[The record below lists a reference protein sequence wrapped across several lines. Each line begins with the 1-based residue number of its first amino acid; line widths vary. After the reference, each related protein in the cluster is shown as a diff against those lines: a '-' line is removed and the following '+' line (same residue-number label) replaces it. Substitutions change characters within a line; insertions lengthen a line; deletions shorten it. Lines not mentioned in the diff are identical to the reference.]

1 MSCCSNSSSI
11 HNHEHNNK
19 KPLICFVIGT
29 FLYSLFALYLHSHNC
44 TNTLVLVLV
53 SLSLLFLIG
62 YHVILEG
69 FIETWQDTC
78 KFKKFTPNIHILMTL
93 AALGALYLKNY
104 NDGILLIVIFSGAS
118 FLEEYVEAKSQK
130 EIKNLLKLQV
140 AEARLQ
146 KEDGSTE
153 IIPSKLLKIND
164 LVLILPGDQI
174 PTDGVIV
181 SGNPNINEANITGEG
196 IPCDKQPGDFVYGS
210 TINGSN
216 HFVMRVTTTN
226 EKTVFAQIVRLV
238 SQTQNNIS
246 KTATLIKKIEPIY
259 VKTVMATVVVVLGLA
274 GILHFT
280 GPSNPNFEFSTWL
293 HKTMI
298 FLTVSSPCALAAAD
312 IPSTLAAISN
322 LTKKGILFKNGRSL
336 EKMADIKAFSCD
348 KTGTLTEGKP
358 QVTDVYVDPEISE
371 EKYHKYLDILLGM
384 EQKSNHPLALAI
396 KNHFHHKSHLQ
407 MEITSSVGIG
417 LETFYQNNHYKIAKA
432 TAFTQTPIC
441 ASLQAQTQKFLSE
454 GKTIVYFSCNNH
466 IVMALALLDKLRPQA
481 YHLMQ
486 YFNHKNIYTA
496 VITGDTQK
504 IAYILQKK
512 LHLKA
517 AWGDI
522 LPAYKLEKVQELQK
536 EKGTTV
542 MVGDGVNDAPALTAA
557 DVGIAMQN
565 GADVAMDVA
574 DAVLMQNDL
583 SKIIYTHQVAV
594 KLRKIIWQN
603 IIFAMVVV
611 CILNLCN
618 LFGDMNLPWAVT
630 CHEGSTLLVI
640 FNGLRLLQ
648 SPKNPKLKDKKKNT
662 KSFNK

>member
-1 MSCCSNSSSI
+1 
-11 HNHEHNNK
+11 
-19 KPLICFVIGT
+19 
-29 FLYSLFALYLHSHNC
+29 
-44 TNTLVLVLV
+44 LVLVV
-53 SLSLLFLIG
+53 ISLALLFLIG

-93 AALGALYLKNY
+93 AALGALYLTNY

-153 IIPSKLLKIND
+153 IIPSQLLKIND

-174 PTDGVIV
+174 PTDGIII
-181 SGNPNINEANITGEG
+181 SGNPNIKEANVTGEG
-196 IPCDKQPGDFVYGS
+196 IPCDKKPGDFVYGS
-210 TINGSN
+210 TINGSA
-216 HFVMRVTTTN
+216 HFVMRVTATN
-226 EKTVFAQIVRLV
+226 EKTVFSQIIRLV

-259 VKTVMATVVVVLGLA
+259 VKTIMAIVFVVLGIA
-274 GILHFT
+274 GILHFS
-280 GPSNPNFEFSTWL
+280 GQGNANFQFRTWL
-293 HKTMI
+293 YKTMI

-312 IPSTLAAISN
+312 IPSTLTAISK
-322 LTKKGILFKNGRSL
+322 LTQKGILFKNGRSL
-336 EKMADIKAFSCD
+336 EKMADIKVFVCD

-358 QVTDVYVDPEISE
+358 QVTDVYIAPQISE
-371 EKYHKYLDILLGM
+371 EKYHQYLDILLGL

-396 KNHFHHKSHLQ
+396 KKHFHQKSHLQ
-407 MEITSSVGIG
+407 IEITNLVGIG
-417 LETFYQNNHYKIAKA
+417 LEAFYQNNHYKIAKA
-432 TAFTQTPIC
+432 NAFTQTKIPEH
-441 ASLQAQTQKFLSE
+441 LKAQTQKFLSE
-454 GKTIVYFSCNNH
+454 GKTIIYFSCNND

-486 YFNHKNIYTA
+486 YFNQKNIYTA
-496 VITGDTQK
+496 VITGDNK
-504 IAYILQKK
+504 KSAYILQKK

-522 LPAYKLEKVQELQK
+522 LPAYKLEKIQELQK
-536 EKGTTV
+536 AKGTTV

-557 DVGIAMQN
+557 DIGIAMQN
-565 GADVAMDVA
+565 GTDVAMDVS
-574 DAVLMQNDL
+574 DAVLMHNDL
-583 SKIIYTHQVAV
+583 SKIIYTHQVAL

-603 IIFAMVVV
+603 IIFAMSIV
-611 CILNLCN
+611 CILNLWNIFAPNSC
-618 LFGDMNLPWAVT
+618 DMSLPWAVT

-640 FNGLRLLQ
+640 LNGLRLLQ
-648 SPKNPKLKDKKKNT
+648 SPKKNKKNHIT
-662 KSFNK
+662 FNK

>member
-11 HNHEHNNK
+11 HNHEHKDK
-19 KPLICFVIGT
+19 KTLICFVIGT
-29 FLYSLFALYLHSHNC
+29 FLYILFALYLHYYKN

-53 SLSLLFLIG
+53 SLALLFLIG

-69 FIETWQDTC
+69 FIKTCQDTY

-93 AALGALYLKNY
+93 AALGALYLQNY

-118 FLEEYVEAKSQK
+118 FLEEYVEAKSKK
-130 EIKNLLKLQV
+130 EIQNLLKLQV

-174 PTDGVIV
+174 PTDGVII

-216 HFVMRVTTTN
+216 YFVMRVTATN
-226 EKTVFAQIVRLV
+226 EKTVFSQIVRLV

-246 KTATLIKKIEPIY
+246 KNATLIKKIEPIY
-259 VKTVMATVVVVLGLA
+259 VKTIMAIVVVVLGFA

-280 GPSNPNFEFSTWL
+280 GTINSNFQFSTWL

-312 IPSTLAAISN
+312 IPSTLTAISN
-322 LTKKGILFKNGRSL
+322 LTKKGILFKKGRSL
-336 EKMADIKAFSCD
+336 EKMAEIKAFACD

-358 QVTDVYVDPEISE
+358 QVTDVYVAPAISE
-371 EKYHKYLDILLGM
+371 EKYRKYLDILLGM
-384 EQKSNHPLALAI
+384 EQKSNHPLSLAI
-396 KNHFHHKSHLQ
+396 KNHFNQKSHLQ
-407 MEITSSVGIG
+407 MEITNSVGIG
-417 LETFYQNNHYKIAKA
+417 IEAFYQNNHYKIAKA
-432 TAFTQTPIC
+432 TAFTKTKISE
-441 ASLQAQTQKFLSE
+441 SLQAQTEKFLSE
-454 GKTIVYFSCNNH
+454 GKTIVYFSCNNN

-481 YHLMQ
+481 YYLIQ
-486 YFNHKNIYTA
+486 YLNNKNIYTA
-496 VITGDTQK
+496 VMTGDTQQS
-504 IAYILQKK
+504 ACILQKK

-517 AWGDI
+517 AWGDM
-522 LPAYKLEKVQELQK
+522 LPADKLEKVQELQK

-565 GADVAMDVA
+565 GTDVAMDVA

-583 SKIIYTHQVAV
+583 SKIIYTHKVAV

-618 LFGDMNLPWAVT
+618 LFGEMNLPWAVT
-630 CHEGSTLLVI
+630 CHEGSTILVI
-640 FNGLRLLQ
+640 LNGLRLLQ
-648 SPKNPKLKDKKKNT
+648 NPKNPKIKEKNT
-662 KSFNK
+662 NQKYFNK

>member
-1 MSCCSNSSSI
+1 MSCCSNYSFI
-11 HNHEHNNK
+11 HNHKHNDK
-19 KPLICFVIGT
+19 KKLICFVIGT
-29 FLYSLFALYLHSHNC
+29 FLYSLFAIYLHYYKN
-44 TNTLVLVLV
+44 TNTLVLVFV
-53 SLSLLFLIG
+53 SLALLFLIG

-93 AALGALYLKNY
+93 AALGALYLQNY

-118 FLEEYVEAKSQK
+118 FLEEYVESKSQK

-153 IIPSKLLKIND
+153 IIPSKILKIND

-181 SGNPNINEANITGEG
+181 SGNPNINEAHITGEG
-196 IPCDKQPGDFVYGS
+196 IPCDKQRGDFVYGS
-210 TINGSN
+210 TINGNS
-216 HFVMRVTTTN
+216 HFVMRVTATN

-259 VKTVMATVVVVLGLA
+259 VKTVMAIVVVVLGLA
-274 GILHFT
+274 GILHFA
-280 GPSNPNFEFSTWL
+280 GQSNSNFQFITWL
-293 HKTMI
+293 QKTMI

-312 IPSTLAAISN
+312 IPSTLTAISN
-322 LTKKGILFKNGRSL
+322 LTKKGILFKKGRSL
-336 EKMADIKAFSCD
+336 EKIADIKVFACD

-358 QVTDVYVDPEISE
+358 QVTDVYVAPEINE
-371 EKYHKYLDILLGM
+371 EKYNKYLNILLGM

-396 KNHFHHKSHLQ
+396 KNHFHHKSYLQ
-407 MEITSSVGIG
+407 MEINNSVGIG
-417 LETFYQNNHYKIAKA
+417 LEAFFQNNHYKIAKA
-432 TAFTQTPIC
+432 NDFTKTPISE
-441 ASLQAQTQKFLSE
+441 SLQAQTQKFLSE

-481 YHLMQ
+481 YNLMQ
-486 YFNHKNIYTA
+486 YFNNKNIYTA
-496 VITGDTQK
+496 VITGDTHQS
-504 IAYILQKK
+504 ACILQKK
-512 LHLKA
+512 LHLNA
-517 AWGDI
+517 AWGNI
-522 LPAYKLEKVQELQK
+522 LPAYKLEKIQELQK

-542 MVGDGVNDAPALTAA
+542 MVGDGVNDAPALKAA

-565 GADVAMDVA
+565 GTDVAMDVA

-603 IIFAMVVV
+603 IIFAMAVV

-618 LFGDMNLPWAVT
+618 LFGYMNLPWAVT
-630 CHEGSTLLVI
+630 CHEGSTILVI

-648 SPKNPKLKDKKKNT
+648 NPKNPKPEDKKT
-662 KSFNK
+662 NKKKINK